1 MRGKAGRARRG
12 ACPLR
17 ITPAHAGKRPGL
29 ALLLPRTGDH
39 PRTCGEKS
47 RAKMELS
54 RNQGSPPHMRGKE
67 NRCGHAYQ
75 TYGITPAHAGK
86 RLLGWTRT
94 LSRRDHPRTCGEKHE
109 VPVHSAAHCGSPPHM
124 RGKEPAQNT
133 SLLRAGITPAHAGKS
148 GVIIWEEL
156 HIKDHPRT
164 CGEKP
169 QRENGGFLVQGS
181 PPHMRGKGQR

>member
-1 MRGKAGRARRG
+1 MLLVFRAVTGSPPHMRGKGGQTMAKRTGLGITPAHAGKSYRSAFPGTMFRDHPRTCGEKFFPQGLQIGGEGSPPHMRGKAGRARRG

-86 RLLGWTRT
+86 
-94 LSRRDHPRTCGEKHE
+94 SRSGHFSYCSQQDHPRTCGEKTKKI
-109 VPVHSAAHCGSPPHM
+109 P
-124 RGKEPAQNT
+124 
-133 SLLRAGITPAHAGKS
+133 
-148 GVIIWEEL
+148 
-156 HIKDHPRT
+156 
-164 CGEKP
+164 
-169 QRENGGFLVQGS
+169 
-181 PPHMRGKGQR
+181 